1 MSEYT
6 DYTQVNPEMA
16 EMEARV
22 KELEKENK
30 RLLAGRVLGGLMVVG
45 SVVAAVY
52 CGKKLKDVMGV
63 VNSAV
68 TDVSNLTYI
77 DVQQAVVD
85 KAVER
90 AAANAAGKAVKATEG
105 LMRDYVSAAVTNAV
119 TNAKGPLKQAV
130 TDKIAMEVALI
141 DKSELVEDIEQQAKQ
156 LIVDK
161 FEGKLDGIASDFSR
175 NLENVG
181 KIYQTIAESM
191 TQKPAPEKTP
201 TLIQL

>member
-1 MSEYT
+1 MT
-6 DYTQVNPEMA
+6 DYANVNPEQAAMA
-16 EMEARV
+16 VRMQEI
-22 KELEKENK
+22 EKENRK
-30 RLLAGRVLGGLMVVG
+30 LKAGRIVGYVLAGA
-45 SVVAAVY
+45 SVVAAIY

-68 TDVSNLTYI
+68 TDVASLTYI

-90 AAANAAGKAVKATEG
+90 AAANAAGKAVKATEN
-105 LMRDYVSAAVTNAV
+105 LMRDTVSAAVTNAV
-119 TNAKGPLKQAV
+119 ANSKGQLKASV
-130 TDKIAMEVALI
+130 TEKIAQEVALI
-141 DKSELVEDIEQQAKQ
+141 DKAELIEDIEAQAKQ

-181 KIYQTIAESM
+181 KIYQSIAESM
-191 TQKPAPEKTP
+191 TPKQAVESTP
-201 TLIQL
+201 TLIKL

>member
-1 MSEYT
+1 MT
-6 DYTQVNPEMA
+6 DYTNVNPEMA
-16 EMEARV
+16 EMESRV

-30 RLLAGRVLGGLMVVG
+30 RLLAGRVIGGLMVVG

-63 VNSAV
+63 VNSAI

-141 DKSELVEDIEQQAKQ
+141 DKSELVEDIEEQAKQ

-181 KIYQTIAESM
+181 KIYQSIAESM
-191 TQKPAPEKTP
+191 TQKPAMEQAP
-201 TLIQL
+201 TLIKL

>member
-1 MSEYT
+1 MT
-6 DYTQVNPEMA
+6 DYTNVNPEMA
-16 EMEARV
+16 EMESRV

-30 RLLAGRVLGGLMVVG
+30 RLLAGRVIGGLMVVG

-63 VNSAV
+63 VNSAI
-68 TDVSNLTYI
+68 TDVSNLTSI

-141 DKSELVEDIEQQAKQ
+141 DKSELVEDIEEQAKQ
-156 LIVDK
+156 LIHDK
-161 FEGKLDGIASDFSR
+161 MMEITED
-175 NLENVG
+175 
-181 KIYQTIAESM
+181 
-191 TQKPAPEKTP
+191 
-201 TLIQL
+201 

>member
-1 MSEYT
+1 MI

-22 KELEKENK
+22 TELEKENK
-30 RLLAGRVLGGLMVVG
+30 RLIAGRIFGVVLAVG

-90 AAANAAGKAVKATEG
+90 AAQNAAGKAVKATEG
-105 LMRDYVSAAVTNAV
+105 LMQSMVEKAVTSAV
-119 TNAKGPLKQAV
+119 VNAKEPLKQAV
-130 TDKIAMEVALI
+130 TDKLAREVALI
-141 DKSELVEDIEQQAKQ
+141 DKSELVESVEEQAKQ

-161 FEGKLDGIASDFSR
+161 FEGKLDGIAADFSR

-181 KIYQTIAESM
+181 KIYQSIAESM
-191 TQKPAPEKTP
+191 TQKPAPEATP
-201 TLIQL
+201 TLIKL

>member
-1 MSEYT
+1 MTNYNEI
-6 DYTQVNPEMA
+6 NPEQA
-16 EMEARV
+16 AMEARL
-22 KELEKENK
+22 KDLEKENRK
-30 RLLAGRVLGGLMVVG
+30 LMATRIVGIAMVVG
-45 SVVAAVY
+45 SVAAAIY

-90 AAANAAGKAVKATEG
+90 AAANAAAKAVHATEN
-105 LMRDYVSAAVTNAV
+105 LMRDTVSAAVTNAV
-119 TNAKGPLKQAV
+119 ANSKGQLKSAV
-130 TDKIAMEVALI
+130 TEKIAMEVALI
-141 DKSELVEDIEQQAKQ
+141 DKSELIEDIEAQAKQ

-181 KIYQTIAESM
+181 KIYQSIAESM
-191 TQKPAPEKTP
+191 SQKPAVESTP
-201 TLIQL
+201 TLIKL

>member
-1 MSEYT
+1 MTNYNEI
-6 DYTQVNPEMA
+6 NPEQA
-16 EMEARV
+16 AMEARL
-22 KELEKENK
+22 KDLEKENRK
-30 RLLAGRVLGGLMVVG
+30 LMATRIVGIAMVVG
-45 SVVAAVY
+45 SVAAAIY
-52 CGKKLKDVMGV
+52 YGKKLKDVMGV

-90 AAANAAGKAVKATEG
+90 AAANAAAKAVHATEN
-105 LMRDYVSAAVTNAV
+105 LMRDTVSAAVTNAV
-119 TNAKGPLKQAV
+119 ANSKGQLKSAV
-130 TDKIAMEVALI
+130 TEKIAMEVALI
-141 DKSELVEDIEQQAKQ
+141 DKSELIEDIEAQAKQ

-181 KIYQTIAESM
+181 KIYQSIAESM
-191 TQKPAPEKTP
+191 SQKPAVESTP
-201 TLIQL
+201 TLIKL